1 MMNTKATR
9 QIRFALILIIVITL
23 LLFYNGYNCFGNTTH
38 ILSYQFN
45 NGDTSDSGSSGIPL
59 PASFASH
66 YSGSKDVPLSS
77 GALNLFYSS
86 FQCVGGNPGDMG
98 TQGSWGD
105 RQCIFHNVCVQ
116 GNESSSLGALNLF
129 YSSFQCVGGNPG
141 DMGTQGSWGDRQC
154 IFHNVCVQGNE
165 SSPVYIVDYF
175 YPASI
180 SSLSSTIIR
189 VNDIFLGLRHGLP
202 GGRDASKLQVRL
214 VPMNHSDQT
223 DPNRN
228 LRYLDET
235 YLMYQILPEKD
246 MNFGHVLFDDA
257 FGLYAILRQFR
268 ATRYNSPT
276 KNHVLV
282 FEACEDFEG
291 HLNELCVKFTKGIF
305 PTITSHP
312 IRSIDSL
319 FDSSVNSN
327 RICFRELVAGQGA
340 SGAIGWGPKNFNRA
354 QIFFDF
360 RTDLLLTHR
369 INPNIIPK
377 QHHIL
382 LVNKKG
388 RRRFHNLDEIYKKI
402 LSTPRYAGIKITIAD
417 DFKDLTITQQLELFQ
432 TVTIAITP
440 CGGISLLFFFLPR
453 QSVLIVSGYPYMARM
468 EAQLWDYQTH
478 LRVIHYSIQSND
490 EFVLSPEYKQDNG
503 VALRNRA
510 DIILK
515 TEKLFALIDKAIV
528 TTAMKSS

>member
-116 GNESSSLGALNLF
+116 GNESTPL
-129 YSSFQCVGGNPG
+129 
-141 DMGTQGSWGDRQC
+141 
-154 IFHNVCVQGNE
+154 
-165 SSPVYIVDYF
+165 YIVDYF

-268 ATRYNSPT
+268 ATRYNSPN

-417 DFKDLTITQQLELFQ
+417 DFKNLTITQQLELFQ
-432 TVTIAITP
+432 TVTIAISP

-478 LRVIHYSIQSND
+478 LRVIHYQIQSND